1 MLTENFCYKNISF
14 PVCSF
19 AHMKNLIN
27 FLIQYSVV
35 FLFLFL
41 EVISVTLIAKNQ
53 DYQKSVFLSSSNS
66 VASTMFEWS
75 NSVVEFFKLRTA
87 NDNLSEEN
95 TALKNQLVKLQNQ
108 LVSLKKETPDSVHF
122 RIPPEME
129 YQFIAAK
136 VIKCTTNKTLNYITL
151 NKGALDGIKPDMGV
165 VSDEGVVGIVKTV
178 STKFSVVIPIINPK
192 IEISC
197 KFKRSNYSGGLLWNG
212 EDSRYANLNDIARH
226 VELALGDTL
235 ITSGLT
241 STFPEGIPVG
251 NIEDFKIKTSDAYY
265 KIKVKL
271 AVDFRTLS
279 HVKVINYLN
288 YQEQKDLEKKSEE
301 Q

>member
-1 MLTENFCYKNISF
+1 
-14 PVCSF
+14 
-19 AHMKNLIN
+19 MKNLIN

-41 EVISVTLIAKNQ
+41 EIISLTFIVKNQ
-53 DYQKSVFLSSSNS
+53 EYQKSVFLSSSNS
-66 VASTMFEWS
+66 VVSGMYEWS
-75 NSVVEFFKLRTA
+75 NSVVEFFKLRAA

-95 TALKNQLVKLQNQ
+95 TSLKNQIINLQNK
-108 LVSLKKETPDSVHF
+108 LSTLKPEASDSVHF

-129 YQFIAAK
+129 YQFISAK
-136 VIKCTTNKTLNYITL
+136 VINSSTNKLLNYITL
-151 NKGALDGIKPDMGV
+151 NKGAIDGIKVDMGV
-165 VSDEGVVGIVKTV
+165 ISDEGVVGIVKTV
-178 STKFSVVIPIINPK
+178 SKRFSVVIPILNPK

-197 KFKRSNYSGGLLWNG
+197 KFKRNNYSGGLLWSG
-212 EDSRYANLNDIARH
+212 EDYRYANLTDIARH
-226 VELALGDTL
+226 VELALGDTI

-251 NIEDFKIKTSDAYY
+251 AIEDFKIKESDAYY

-271 AVDFRTLS
+271 AVNFRTLS

-288 YQEQKDLEKKSEE
+288 FQEQKDLEKKSEE
-301 Q
+301 L